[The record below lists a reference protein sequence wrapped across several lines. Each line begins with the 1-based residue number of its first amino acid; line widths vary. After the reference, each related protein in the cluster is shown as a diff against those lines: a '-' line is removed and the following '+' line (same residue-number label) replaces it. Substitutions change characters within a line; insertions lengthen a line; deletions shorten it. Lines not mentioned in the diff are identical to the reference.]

1 MKHRNQRTFRG
12 MLTAM
17 LFAAG
22 IATTIATGGGGG
34 SGSPP
39 PPPPPPP
46 PAMLAITADNAL
58 DVSTALVVGIGM
70 SFDIGEITGSD
81 VGGAAAASPGL
92 LKLMRVDDLPSKPLP
107 SGSAKLESCFIDG
120 TVDVT
125 GTIAD
130 PNTLTIGDRIIAVFT
145 DCDDG
150 DGFVISGTVDLTVSA
165 VQGNL
170 MTEVFLLGLDVLMTD
185 VEIVEGAS
193 VILVEGDFVL
203 TLDSLAFPV
212 ISQRIAGSELSLAV
226 GAESINFT
234 GLDHFIEIDLGLT
247 PEEILATVSG
257 RMGGD
262 LIGGFVD
269 YETTVAIQ
277 AVGDDEPYTGEI
289 LVTGAANSSV
299 RIVINDSTS
308 VTLEVDANGDNVI
321 DQFIDTNW
329 AELNGNTS
337 TINASTAPV
346 IAREVIHAVTG
357 FGSVAISPGSQFVPT
372 APFGLVK
379 LQAVSGD
386 FGPVDV
392 NCAAA
397 GTAAVSGTIATA
409 GTFGAGDLLTA
420 AFTGC
425 ARAGEVLDG
434 SLDVAI
440 ATYDELPGDVYLLT
454 ATVTETGLARNAGG
468 NTYTG
473 EGVIDVSHDYRY
485 TSQGFTYLGATAMS
499 FTVSQGGVDR
509 LLSDASVNGEIIASA
524 PPVTIVRSS
533 SGSVS
538 SPAIDGDYV
547 YQSLTADTFVFDADP
562 ATGPMSGALQV
573 TASDGSILTIFAI
586 DELNVR
592 LEIDYDGNG
601 FSDTMIDTTWAA
613 LQ

>member
-1 MKHRNQRTFRG
+1 

-22 IATTIATGGGGG
+22 IATTIATGGGG
-34 SGSPP
+34 SGSQPP

-58 DVSTALVVGIGM
+58 DVSTVLVVGIGM
-70 SFDIGEITGSD
+70 SFDIGEITGTD
-81 VGGAAAASPGL
+81 VGGAAAASPRL
-92 LKLMRVDDLPSKPLP
+92 LKLMRVADLPSKPFP
-107 SGSAKLESCFIDG
+107 NGSAKLESCFLDG

-125 GTIAD
+125 GTFAD
-130 PNTLTIGDRIIAVFT
+130 PNTLTVGDRIIAVFT

-165 VQGNL
+165 VQGNI
-170 MTEVFLLGLDVLMTD
+170 MTEVFLLGFDVLLTD
-185 VEIVEGAS
+185 VEIVEGTS
-193 VILVEGDFVL
+193 VILVEGEFAM

-212 ISQRIAGSELSLAV
+212 ISQRIAGTELSLAV
-226 GAESINFT
+226 GAESINFS
-234 GLDHFIEIDLGLT
+234 GLDHFIEVDLGLM

-269 YETTVAIQ
+269 YETTVGIQ
-277 AVGDDEPYTGEI
+277 AVGDNEPYTGEI

-308 VTLEVDANGDNVI
+308 VTLEVDTNGDNVV

-357 FGSVAISPGSQFVPT
+357 FGSVAITPGSQFVSM
-372 APFGLVK
+372 APFGLIK

-386 FGPVDV
+386 FGPTDV

-397 GTAAVSGTIATA
+397 GTAAVSGTIASA
-409 GTFGAGDLLTA
+409 GTFSAGDLLTA
-420 AFTGC
+420 AFTSC

-440 ATYDELPGDVYLLT
+440 ATYDELPGDAYLLT

-473 EGVIDVSHDYRY
+473 DGVIDVSHDYRY
-485 TSQGFTYLGATAMS
+485 TSQGFTYLNATATS
-499 FTVSQGGVDR
+499 FTVGQGGVDR
-509 LLSDASVNGEIIASA
+509 LLSGASVYGEIMASA

-547 YQSLTADTFVFDADP
+547 YQSVTPDTFVFDADP
-562 ATGPMSGALQV
+562 ATGPVSGALQV
-573 TASDGSILTIFAI
+573 TASDGSILTIVAI
-586 DELNVR
+586 DDLNVR
-592 LEIDYDGNG
+592 LEVDYDGNG
-601 FSDTMIDTTWAA
+601 FADTMIDTTWAA